1 MVKVPEKRF
10 WVKKSNQLI
19 QARHKLSLAEQRLI
33 VSVAS
38 MIQPDDDDFHDY
50 IVPVADYLK
59 LIDSKA
65 KNEYQR
71 MKDLCESILKKPLFI
86 KTERGFKGLNWFSTL
101 EYDEIDT
108 VLKCKF
114 HPDLKPFMLDL
125 GKKFTTYQLANALR
139 LKSKYSFALYEHCAR
154 ILQHRDS
161 AIWEIELTELRS
173 LLSIPKNYRWQDVKR
188 WIIEPAKS
196 EFEATDLRF
205 EYSVKK
211 LGRRIHSIKINIT
224 NTHQLALDL
233 PPKSDSDTPPDEKN
247 PQKNLLD
254 LVPGDEKK
262 DVKKLLVAAQKKYPD
277 TYIKEKITL
286 ANQQKNLKN
295 YPGWLR
301 KALENNYQETGKSE
315 KKSAQ
320 KSEKKKSQKSVSASS
335 VDDKKAEQEIAEQ
348 RKIRKKFAA
357 LEEAEKEKWVARARA
372 ETEECGAENFL
383 PRGLILIHASQLWAE
398 NCSAI

>member
-1 MVKVPEKRF
+1 MAELKVPEKRY
-10 WVKKSNQLI
+10 WVKKSNELI
-19 QARHKLSLAEQRLI
+19 MARHKLSLAEQRLI

-38 MIQPDDDDFHDY
+38 MLQPNDEDFTEY

-188 WIIEPAKS
+188 WIIEPAKF
-196 EFEATDLRF
+196 EFEVTDLRF
-205 EYSVKK
+205 TYTVKK
-211 LGRRIHSIKINIT
+211 LGRRIHSLKINIT
-224 NTHQLALDL
+224 NTHQLALEL
-233 PPKSDSDTPPDEKN
+233 PPKSDSDTANEKN
-247 PQKNLLD
+247 PAENLLD
-254 LVPGDEKK
+254 LVPLNQKK
-262 DVKKLLVAAQKKYPD
+262 DVKKLLATAQKKFPPE
-277 TYIKEKITL
+277 YIREKITL
-286 ANQQKNLKN
+286 ANSQKNLEN
-295 YPGWLR
+295 YPGWLS
-301 KALENNYQETGKSE
+301 KALADDYKKSE
-315 KKSAQ
+315 KSQKK
-320 KSEKKKSQKSVSASS
+320 KSEKPKKSQTKKTE
-335 VDDKKAEQEIAEQ
+335 DDKKTAEAVAEQ
-348 RKIRKKFAA
+348 RAIRKKFAA
-357 LEEAEKEKWVARARA
+357 LSEQEKEKWIARARSEA
-372 ETEECGAENFL
+372 AECGGADLL
-383 PRGLILIHASQLWAE
+383 PRGLILIHAADLWAE
-398 NCSAI
+398 AQQK